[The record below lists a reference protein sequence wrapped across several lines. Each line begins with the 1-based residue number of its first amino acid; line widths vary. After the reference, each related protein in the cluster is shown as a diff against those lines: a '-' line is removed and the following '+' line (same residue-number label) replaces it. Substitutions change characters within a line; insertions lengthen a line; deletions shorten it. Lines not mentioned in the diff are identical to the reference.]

1 MTGNNRSQGY
11 MRITTVIIL
20 TGIILLLVVT
30 NPATEDFASWA
41 IEKDNQDNSP
51 LARAITSAVGEPFVR
66 GMTDRNNYLLFSIF
80 EYRET
85 KTVGILGVFITIPA
99 FGNPES

>member
-1 MTGNNRSQGY
+1 MIVNNRRRGY

-20 TGIILLLVVT
+20 TGIILLLVAT

-41 IEKDNQDNSP
+41 IEKDNQENSQ

-66 GMTDRNNYLLFSIF
+66 GMTDRKNYLLFSIF

-85 KTVGILGVFITIPA
+85 KTVGIFGVFITIPA
-99 FGNPES
+99 FESSE